1 MADNILWQNDSVAE
15 DAWVH
20 SETADGGGQLILPL
34 SAYLALSNEQRI
46 AGSNRLAVLL
56 QPLEAI
62 ESILD
67 DLPNLSMVALAFP
80 AFSNGTS
87 HSKAALLRGKH
98 GFSGDIRAVGDVLFD
113 QIPLMIRNGFS
124 SFEITDQPTIKQLLS
139 GKKGGIPLYYQP
151 ATKPADDARSY
162 TWRHRVAP

>member
-1 MADNILWQNDSVAE
+1 MADKILWQNNAPAE
-15 DAWVH
+15 DTWAH
-20 SETADGGGQLILPL
+20 AENADAGGQIILPL
-34 SAYLALSNEQRI
+34 AAYLGLSKEQRI

-56 QPLEAI
+56 QPLESI
-62 ESILD
+62 GSILD

-98 GFSGDIRAVGDVLFD
+98 GFTGDIRAVGDVLFD

-124 SFEITDQPTIKQLLS
+124 SFEITNTPTIKQLLS
-139 GKKGGIPLYYQP
+139 GKTAGNPYYYQP
-151 ATKPADDARSY
+151 ATKPANDAKSY
-162 TWRHRVAP
+162 AWRHRAAS

>member
-1 MADNILWQNDSVAE
+1 MAAKILWQNNSIAE
-15 DAWVH
+15 DAWANA
-20 SETADGGGQLILPL
+20 ENADADGQLILPL
-34 SAYLALSNEQRI
+34 AAYLALSKEQRI

-56 QPLEAI
+56 QPLEPI

-98 GFSGDIRAVGDVLFD
+98 GYTGDIRAVGDVLFD

-124 SFEITDQPTIKQLLS
+124 SFEITNQPTIKQLVS
-139 GKKGGIPLYYQP
+139 GKTAGNPYYYQP
-151 ATKPADDARSY
+151 AAKLANVAKSY
-162 TWRHRVAP
+162 SWRHRAAS

>member
-1 MADNILWQNDSVAE
+1 MADKILWQNHALAE
-15 DAWVH
+15 DAWTH
-20 SETADGGGQLILPL
+20 AETAEGDGQLILPL
-34 SAYLALSNEQRI
+34 SAYLALSKEQRN

-56 QPLEAI
+56 QPLEPI

-80 AFSNGTS
+80 AFSNGVS

-98 GFSGDIRAVGDVLFD
+98 GFTGDIRAVGDVLFD

-124 SFEITDQPTIKQLLS
+124 SFEITNAPTIKQLLS
-139 GKKGGIPLYYQP
+139 GKTAGNPYYYQP
-151 ATKPADDARSY
+151 AAKPANDARSY
-162 TWRHRVAP
+162 AWRHRAAL

>member
-1 MADNILWQNDSVAE
+1 MADKILWQNDAVAE
-15 DAWVH
+15 DAWTH
-20 SETADGGGQLILPL
+20 AETADGGGQLILPL

-56 QPLEAI
+56 QPLEPI
-62 ESILD
+62 ESLLD
-67 DLPNLSMVALAFP
+67 DLPSLSMVALAFP

-98 GFSGDIRAVGDVLFD
+98 GYKGDIRAVGDVLFD
-113 QIPLMIRNGFS
+113 QIPLMVRNGFS
-124 SFEITDQPTIKQLLS
+124 SFEITNQPTINQLFS

-151 ATKPADDARSY
+151 ATKQANDAKSY
-162 TWRHRVAP
+162 TWRHRAAS